1 MSRLLTLSMMV
12 FIFAVPTSYSHIRI
26 FHCLYAKTYSRHQY
40 SIKKNSFN
48 SKLKN
53 GFLNSRIQRSCPRE
67 TTTTKQRSEVTL
79 SLFFSCL
86 CHMTQRYRISQSQ
99 KQCLQ
104 FSLLSFIDRYIWD
117 VFTVDEIKTN
127 NIYYSACIYT
137 FFVEI

>member
-1 MSRLLTLSMMV
+1 MKQYFGRLNRAKTEMSRLVTLSMMV
-12 FIFAVPTSYSHIRI
+12 FFFCSTYTSYSHIRI

-79 SLFFSCL
+79 SLLFSCL
-86 CHMTQRYRISQSQ
+86 CNMTQRYRISQSQ
-99 KQCLQ
+99 KTM
-104 FSLLSFIDRYIWD
+104 
-117 VFTVDEIKTN
+117 FTI
-127 NIYYSACIYT
+127 
-137 FFVEI
+137 FFTKLYR

>member
-1 MSRLLTLSMMV
+1 MKQYFGRLNRAKTEMSRLVILSMMV
-12 FIFAVPTSYSHIRI
+12 FFFAVPTPYSHIRI

-79 SLFFSCL
+79 SLLFSCL
-86 CHMTQRYRISQSQ
+86 CNMTQRYRISQSQ
-99 KQCLQ
+99 KTMFTIF
-104 FSLLSFIDRYIWD
+104 FSKLYR
-117 VFTVDEIKTN
+117 
-127 NIYYSACIYT
+127 
-137 FFVEI
+137 

>member
-1 MSRLLTLSMMV
+1 MNQYFGRLNRAKTEMSRLVILSMMV
-12 FIFAVPTSYSHIRI
+12 FFFFAVPTSYSHIRI

-79 SLFFSCL
+79 SLLFSCL
-86 CHMTQRYRISQSQ
+86 CNMTQRYGISQSQ
-99 KQCLQ
+99 KTM
-104 FSLLSFIDRYIWD
+104 
-117 VFTVDEIKTN
+117 FTI
-127 NIYYSACIYT
+127 
-137 FFVEI
+137 FFTKLYR

>member
-26 FHCLYAKTYSRHQY
+26 FIVYMPRHTADTN
-40 SIKKNSFN
+40 IPLKKIPLILN
-48 SKLKN
+48 LKN

-79 SLFFSCL
+79 SLLFSCL
-86 CHMTQRYRISQSQ
+86 CNMTQRYKISQSQ
-99 KQCLQ
+99 KTM
-104 FSLLSFIDRYIWD
+104 FTSFFTSFIDRYIWD

-127 NIYYSACIYT
+127 NIYYSTCIYT

>member
-1 MSRLLTLSMMV
+1 M
-12 FIFAVPTSYSHIRI
+12 

-79 SLFFSCL
+79 SLLFSCL
-86 CHMTQRYRISQSQ
+86 CNMTQRYRISQSQ
-99 KQCLQ
+99 KTMFTIFFTKLYRDTSGMYLQ
-104 FSLLSFIDRYIWD
+104 SMRKKPTIFTTVHVFIHFLLKFKS
-117 VFTVDEIKTN
+117 
-127 NIYYSACIYT
+127 
-137 FFVEI
+137 

>member
-1 MSRLLTLSMMV
+1 MKQFFGRLNRANTEMSRLLTLSMMI

-79 SLFFSCL
+79 SLLFSCL
-86 CHMTQRYRISQSQ
+86 CNMTQRYRISQSQ
-99 KQCLQ
+99 KTM
-104 FSLLSFIDRYIWD
+104 
-117 VFTVDEIKTN
+117 FTI
-127 NIYYSACIYT
+127 
-137 FFVEI
+137 FFTKLYR